1 MANDNTDAIEVLK
14 DLVNKLDNRN
24 PRTSGYIVNRD
35 GLIKILESLTS
46 HLTAN
51 VMHRPLLPGE
61 SNDWVHVELKTT
73 FSLSREELGI

>member
-14 DLVNKLDNRN
+14 DLVNKLDNRK
-24 PRTSGYIVNRD
+24 PGTSGYIVNRD
-35 GLIKILESLTS
+35 GLVKILESLTS

-61 SNDWVHVELKTT
+61 SNDWVQPLTRRAR
-73 FSLSREELGI
+73 SLN

>member
-46 HLTAN
+46 HL
-51 VMHRPLLPGE
+51 MHRPLLPGE